1 MIKKFVLASHLH
13 KPEMAIK
20 PVIFA
25 NLSQARRSLA
35 MMEGNFGARDLQL
48 KNGSLFNMV
57 QVFCARTCTAK
68 RNPCTAVLTAIRH
81 NGMAAHGSVVWSRDW
96 FIGCILLTNPIN
108 NQKRSGK
115 NVDFPHLTFSV
126 IRFEG

>member
-1 MIKKFVLASHLH
+1 MTSFKKFVLASQLR

-20 PVIFA
+20 PVTLFSNDGKAISEREIFK
-25 NLSQARRSLA
+25 
-35 MMEGNFGARDLQL
+35 L